1 LLNQTFKNF
10 YRVTGHQ
17 ILERYGMTETN
28 MNASNPCNGK
38 RKAGSVGKP
47 LKDIK
52 IRINNIQSDNN
63 KSENDIGTIEING
76 PNVFKG
82 YLNNPKKTQE
92 AFTKDGFF
100 ITGDIGYFDNDGYLY
115 ISGRNKDLI
124 ISGGYN
130 VYPKEIED
138 IINQHE
144 LVLESAVFGIPN
156 DDLGEVPI
164 AAIVMKNNSTDLN
177 DLKDFLKKA
186 ISGNNFVFIDSTV
199 AMCIAVGILS
209 FDDWDILIW
218 SLGWSGVFVGS
229 FLPNNWLL
237 LFAMTSLRFIL
248 IWVPDPVCHTTRGKW

>member
-1 LLNQTFKNF
+1 
-10 YRVTGHQ
+10 
-17 ILERYGMTETN
+17 MTETN
-28 MNASNPCNGK
+28 MNASNPCDGE

-100 ITGDIGYFDNDGYLY
+100 ITGDIGYFDNDGYLF

-177 DLKDFLKKA
+177 DLKDFLKKHLA
-186 ISGNNFVFIDSTV
+186 KYKIPNKYI
-199 AMCIAVGILS
+199 
-209 FDDWDILIW
+209 
-218 SLGWSGVFVGS
+218 
-229 FLPNNWLL
+229 FLDELPKNV
-237 LFAMTSLRFIL
+237 M
-248 IWVPDPVCHTTRGKW
+248 GKVQKNTLKEKYS